1 MEQYIK
7 GRRFSGLW
15 HLSVDLFGI
24 AAWLVL
30 ICIENFYLIIDWLI
44 VALYIHY
51 ELLKNTYLFNINGG
65 GEYRLFFF
73 PLQALVTTDKLLLNI
88 MYTNKLEPN
97 LTFDKC
103 NASLLNESIHFHFQ
117 QNICL
122 FNTHNFG

>member
-1 MEQYIK
+1 MEQHIK

-15 HLSVDLFGI
+15 HLSVVLFGI

-44 VALYIHY
+44 VALFIHC
-51 ELLKNTYLFNINGG
+51 ELLKNTYLFNINGGGG

-88 MYTNKLEPN
+88 M
-97 LTFDKC
+97 
-103 NASLLNESIHFHFQ
+103 
-117 QNICL
+117 
-122 FNTHNFG
+122 